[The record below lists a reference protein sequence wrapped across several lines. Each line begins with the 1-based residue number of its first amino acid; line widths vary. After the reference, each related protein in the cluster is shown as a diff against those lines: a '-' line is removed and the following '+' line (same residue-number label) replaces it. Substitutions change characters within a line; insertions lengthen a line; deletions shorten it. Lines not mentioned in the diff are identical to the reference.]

1 MKRLIVFLLFPFLK
15 SPVQAQ
21 NLTGVWRGTFYNSRM
36 DIIYGTNNKYEI
48 QIDNAERALKGVT
61 YSYQNTTFYGKAS
74 LIGMWTP
81 ITKNLIFKEEKL
93 LEYKMSNGGDEA
105 DVSMFTC
112 YLEYRKEGDREILEG
127 NYTSQNYKT
136 GADGGS
142 GKIYLEKVTTSD
154 FKKEDFII
162 KKEKEEQKQVDTPQV
177 KKLVIKPNTIAKRPL
192 KKPVTTAKRPATK
205 PNTTAKRPVTKPNTT
220 AKNPVAKPKQQ
231 VAIAKP
237 PVKKPVPTVKPKP
250 DVVKITPNPKLE
262 TPKNDV
268 KPDIVK
274 TDPPKRLLVKPVEL
288 PPVLKER
295 QNDLVRTIL
304 TSANEIEVNLY
315 DNGEIDGD
323 TISVFLNGRLIASHK
338 GLSTKPITLKIKID
352 EENPD
357 QEITMVAE
365 NLGSIPPNTALMIV
379 NAGDKRY
386 DLRISSSN
394 QNNAVV
400 KFRYQSP
407 GGAGK

>member
-1 MKRLIVFLLFPFLK
+1 M
-15 SPVQAQ
+15 
-21 NLTGVWRGTFYNSRM
+21 
-36 DIIYGTNNKYEI
+36 YGSNNKYEV

-81 ITKNLIFKEEKL
+81 STKNLIFKEEKL
-93 LEYKMSNGGDEA
+93 LEYKMSNDDGG
-105 DVSMFTC
+105 VYMFTC
-112 YLEYRKEGDREILEG
+112 YLDYRKEGDKEILEG
-127 NYTSQNYKT
+127 SYTSHHFKT
-136 GADGGS
+136 GLDGGS
-142 GKIYLEKVTTSD
+142 GKIYLEKVATSD
-154 FKKEDFII
+154 FKKEEFII
-162 KKEKEEQKQVDTPQV
+162 KKEKEEQKKLDTPKTANPV
-177 KKLVIKPNTIAKRPL
+177 TKPSVIAK
-192 KKPVTTAKRPATK
+192 KPATK
-205 PNTTAKRPVTKPNTT
+205 PNTVARKPVTKPKTE
-220 AKNPVAKPKQQ
+220 VAK
-231 VAIAKP
+231 ATP
-237 PVKKPVPTVKPKP
+237 PATKPKP
-250 DVVKITPNPKLE
+250 EVVKVTPPATKPKPEVVRATPKLE
-262 TPKNDV
+262 TPKNEV
-268 KPDIVK
+268 KPEVVK
-274 TDPPKRLLVKPVEL
+274 ADPPKRIQVKPVEL
-288 PPVLKER
+288 PTVLKER

-304 TSANEIEVNLY
+304 TASNEIEVSLY

-323 TISVFLNGRLIASHK
+323 TISVFLNGRLIAARK

-400 KFRYQSP
+400 RFKYQAGTGP
-407 GGAGK
+407 GK

>member
-1 MKRLIVFLLFPFLK
+1 MKRLIVFLLFPFLQLQ
-15 SPVQAQ
+15 VQAQ
-21 NLTGVWRGTFYNSRM
+21 SLTGVWRGTFYSSRL
-36 DIIYGTNNKYEI
+36 DIIYGTNNKYEV
-48 QIDNAERALKGVT
+48 QIDNVGRALKGVT

-81 ITKNLIFKEEKL
+81 GTKNLIFQENKL
-93 LEYKMSNGGDEA
+93 LEYKMSDTSGA
-105 DVSMFTC
+105 VFMFTC
-112 YLEYRKEGDREILEG
+112 YLEYRKEGDKEILEG
-127 NYTSQNYKT
+127 NYTSQHVKT

-142 GKIYLEKVTTSD
+142 GKIYLEKVPNSD

-162 KKEKEEQKQVDTPQV
+162 KKEKEEQKQVDTPKG
-177 KKLVIKPNTIAKRPL
+177 KKPVIKPAPIV
-192 KKPVTTAKRPATK
+192 KKPAPK
-205 PNTTAKRPVTKPNTT
+205 PNTTAKTPLTKPRQE
-220 AKNPVAKPKQQ
+220 VA
-231 VAIAKP
+231 VAKP

-250 DVVKITPNPKLE
+250 DVVKTKPIPKLE
-262 TPKNDV
+262 TPKTEV

-274 TDPPKRLLVKPVEL
+274 TDPPKRLQVKPVEL

-323 TISVFLNGRLIASHK
+323 TISVFLNGRLIASHR

-352 EENPD
+352 EENPE

-400 KFRYQSP
+400 RFKYQAT

>member
-1 MKRLIVFLLFPFLK
+1 MKRLIIFLLFPFLQA
-15 SPVQAQ
+15 QAQ
-21 NLTGVWRGTFYNSRM
+21 NLTGVWRGTFYTSRF
-36 DIIYGTNNKYEI
+36 DIVYGSNNKYEV

-81 ITKNLIFKEEKL
+81 STKNLIFKEDKL
-93 LEYKMSNGGDEA
+93 LEYKMTNGDDG

-112 YLEYRKEGDREILEG
+112 YLEYRREGDKEILEG
-127 NYTSQNYKT
+127 NYTSQNYKS
-136 GADGGS
+136 GKDGGS
-142 GKIYLEKVTTSD
+142 GKIYLEKVLTSD
-154 FKKEDFII
+154 FKKEEFII
-162 KKEKEEQKQVDTPQV
+162 KKEKEEQKKLDTP
-177 KKLVIKPNTIAKRPL
+177 KT
-192 KKPVTTAKRPATK
+192 KKPVVKPNLIVKKPAPKPTTLAKKPAPKPKPEVVKTK
-205 PNTTAKRPVTKPNTT
+205 PPVTKP
-220 AKNPVAKPKQQ
+220 KQ
-231 VAIAKP
+231 
-237 PVKKPVPTVKPKP
+237 
-250 DVVKITPNPKLE
+250 DVVKTTPKLE
-262 TPKNDV
+262 TPKKEIKPEVV
-268 KPDIVK
+268 KV
-274 TDPPKRLLVKPVEL
+274 DPPKNIQVKPTEL
-288 PPVLKER
+288 PTVLKER

-304 TSANEIEVNLY
+304 TSANEIQIDLY

-323 TISVFLNGRLIASHK
+323 TISVFLNGRLIAARR

-352 EENPD
+352 EENSD

-400 KFRYQSP
+400 RFKYQVP
-407 GGAGK
+407 VGAGK